1 MIKCNPDN
9 SGPCPGPAV
18 DTNVPK
24 GKETLSPG
32 DGSVVASQ
40 QEALLFL
47 AAAALTHHV
56 GARARVTPTCSFPS
70 FEDGQLRM
78 VGELIN
84 PRSSFPSFHGYL
96 LGTSSAG
103 LCATPQGWRGEHK
116 WTQRHGA
123 YSLAGERINECGNTQ
138 RIMRTHKER
147 IQVRLEIRKLG
158 IC

>member
-1 MIKCNPDN
+1 MPW
-9 SGPCPGPAV
+9 PGSRY
-18 DTNVPK
+18 VPE

-40 QEALLFL
+40 QGALLFL

-84 PRSSFPSFHGYL
+84 PRSSSPSFHGYL

-103 LCATPQGWRGEHK
+103 SVLHPRDGEV
-116 WTQRHGA
+116 
-123 YSLAGERINECGNTQ
+123 NTNGHNA
-138 RIMRTHKER
+138 MGLT
-147 IQVRLEIRKLG
+147 V
-158 IC
+158 